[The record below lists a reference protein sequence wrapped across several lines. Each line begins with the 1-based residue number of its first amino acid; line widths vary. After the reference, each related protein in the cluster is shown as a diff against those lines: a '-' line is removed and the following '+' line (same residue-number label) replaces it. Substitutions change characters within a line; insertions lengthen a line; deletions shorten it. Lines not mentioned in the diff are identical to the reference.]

1 MWGLFYAYILHLFY
15 LCLLSALSYSYF
27 IFLNHKAMR
36 LLFTIVIFALSLNAI
51 SQSTNYYFN
60 PDYNGDSFIGIDDI
74 LGVLTAYDNAWSY
87 NAEDI
92 ASGVRNWTCGDPW
105 KHQGYWYSTVE
116 IGEKCWFQENL
127 RAYSFSE
134 NPYGYLEFS
143 NEEEDWVNTTTPLC
157 SYSIPNFDNPDQA
170 IWNSLYVDINEE
182 RRKEKGLLY
191 NWYAVNSDYL
201 CPTGWHVSNYLDW
214 SELGGT
220 VAQTFQ
226 DISVFGTGVD
236 NDHPYVGSTVFGH
249 IGDELK
255 SANFAGGHLGW
266 PEPDFGSENS
276 MTFANPDVNLSG
288 FSAIASRFRTS
299 QIDYPGWNHNL
310 PNGILTWASSA
321 TSFNVGIS
329 AQWWIADT
337 VITANDAQYGGLAWN
352 FPEYQS
358 GSEVG
363 MIARVYESYQ
373 YDNIDDIVGVRASE
387 KFAGYSVRCVKGC
400 EIRPTC
406 CDCWCIDLDVDEDG
420 ICDSVDDCISDAI
433 GVCGGECEWDEDGDG
448 ICDEEED

>member
-1 MWGLFYAYILHLFY
+1 
-15 LCLLSALSYSYF
+15 
-27 IFLNHKAMR
+27 MR

-92 ASGVRNWTCGDPW
+92 ASGVRGWTCGDPW
-105 KHQGYWYSTVE
+105 NHQGYWYSTVE
-116 IGEKCWFQENL
+116 IGEQCWFQENL
-127 RAYSFSE
+127 RAYQFTGQIME
-134 NPYGYLEFS
+134 YLDFS
-143 NEEEDWVNTTTPLC
+143 NEEGDWVNATTPLC
-157 SYSIPNFDNPDQA
+157 SYSIPNFNNPEQA
-170 IWNSLYVDINEE
+170 FGDSHYVDINEE
-182 RRKEKGLLY
+182 RRMEKGLLY
-191 NWYAVNSDYL
+191 NWYAVNSDYI

-214 SELGGT
+214 SELSGT

-226 DISVFGTGVD
+226 DISVFGTGLD
-236 NDHPYVGSTVFGH
+236 DDHEYVGSGGFGH

-255 SANFAGGHLGW
+255 SADFAGGHLGW
-266 PEPDFGSENS
+266 TEPHGGSDPILPS
-276 MTFANPDVNLSG
+276 DNPDVNLSG
-288 FSAIASRFRTS
+288 FSAKASWFRTS

-310 PNGILTWASSA
+310 PNGSLTWAGSGGSVYLSHDIGYA
-321 TSFNVGIS
+321 

-337 VITANDAQYGGLAWN
+337 VITPNDAQYGLPVGWNQQEGAWGAWN
-352 FPEYQS
+352 YPEYQS
-358 GSEVG
+358 GNEVG
-363 MIARVYESYQ
+363 MIARVNESFNLLN
-373 YDNIDDIVGVRASE
+373 DVDDIVDVRASE

-433 GVCGGECEWDEDGDG
+433 GVCGGECEYDDDGDG